1 MIMLVRV
8 LVAVSTAIIGVYKII
23 EEIREFMNND
33 DRDWIQ

>member
-33 DRDWIQ
+33 DRD